1 MTKSSAVL
9 TMILALAMVVTP
21 AAAAVGQGATSTTD
35 AGSIDTAD
43 ATHASVASSSTV
55 DTSSTAAEHCTFP
68 RTLRDA
74 SGTQVE
80 VTEEP
85 ERVVTLGPA
94 SAQTMWE
101 FDAQDKVVGVTQFAA
116 YLEGATEKANVSGA
130 GQARV
135 SVERVVAQN
144 PDVVLAENVTS
155 PETVSKLRDAGV
167 TVYYFNNSESIDDVY
182 RKVAVTGQLVGECD
196 AAVDSVRFMKE
207 EMAIVENATADE
219 EPRDFLYALFGY
231 TAGEDTFINSGLT
244 AAGGNNLAVGVVEFP
259 ASGYAPVNPETVA
272 NLSVDWIVY
281 PGTPAAIPQNEA
293 WNQTTAV
300 QEGNVVAVDRNRI
313 SQPAPRV
320 VLAVRTLAKTWY
332 PDAYEQ
338 TNESLRGSVQVDA
351 DVYGQRDDA
360 ATTTAA
366 TTTTDG
372 DDDEM
377 TTATGETEGTTEAPD
392 ADGSPGFGPVAVL
405 AAAALVAAALVRR
418 D

>member
-1 MTKSSAVL
+1 MTKTNAVL
-9 TMILALAMVVTP
+9 VTVLALALVVTP
-21 AAAAVGQGATSTTD
+21 AAAAVGQGATSNAD
-35 AGSIDTAD
+35 AGSIATAG
-43 ATHASVASSSTV
+43 ATPASVASSSTAA
-55 DTSSTAAEHCTFP
+55 TAEHCTFP

-101 FDAQDKVVGVTQFAA
+101 FGAQDKVVGVTQFAA

-130 GQARV
+130 GQTRI
-135 SVERVVAQN
+135 SVERVVAQE

-182 RKVAVTGQLVGECD
+182 RKTAVTGQLVGECD

-207 EMAIVENATADE
+207 EMAIVENATDGE
-219 EPRDFLYALFGY
+219 EPRNFLYALFGY
-231 TAGEDTFINSGLT
+231 TAGENTFINSGLT

-259 ASGYAPVNPETVA
+259 ASGYAPINPETVA

-281 PGTPAAIPQNEA
+281 PGTPTAIPQNEA
-293 WNQTTAV
+293 WNRTTAV
-300 QEGNVVAVDRNRI
+300 QEGNLVAVDRNQI

-320 VLAVRTLAKTWY
+320 VLAVRSLAKTWY
-332 PDAYEQ
+332 PEAYEEA
-338 TNESLRGSVQVDA
+338 NESLRGTVQVDA
-351 DVYGQRDDA
+351 DVYGESDDEG
-360 ATTTAA
+360 TTTAGTA
-366 TTTTDG
+366 TDG
-372 DDDEM
+372 DDGTEIS
-377 TTATGETEGTTEAPD
+377 TAVGETDATTAPD

-405 AAAALVAAALVRR
+405 AAAALVVGALARR

>member
-1 MTKSSAVL
+1 MTKSTAVL
-9 TMILALAMVVTP
+9 ATVLALALVVTP
-21 AAAAVGQGATSTTD
+21 AAAAVGQDATATTNAGAPVAPGATQASVGTNEVSSTT
-35 AGSIDTAD
+35 
-43 ATHASVASSSTV
+43 
-55 DTSSTAAEHCTFP
+55 EHCTFP

-74 SGTQVE
+74 TGEQVE
-80 VTEEP
+80 LSEEP

-116 YLEGATEKANVSGA
+116 YLDGATEKANVSGA
-130 GQARV
+130 GETRI
-135 SVERVVAQN
+135 SIERVVAQD

-155 PETVSKLRDAGV
+155 PETVSKLRDSGI

-207 EMAIVENATADE
+207 EMAIVENATDGE
-219 EPRDFLYALFGY
+219 EPKQFLYSLFGY
-231 TAGEDTFINSGLT
+231 TTGENTFINSGLT

-259 ASGYAPVNPETVA
+259 PSGYAPINPETVA

-281 PGTPAAIPQNEA
+281 PGTPTAIPQNEA

-300 QEGNVVAVDRNRI
+300 QEGNVVAVDRDQI

-320 VLAVRTLAKTWY
+320 VLAVRSLAKTWY
-332 PDAYEQ
+332 PDAYAA
-338 TNESLRGSVQVDA
+338 TNESLRGNVQVDA
-351 DVYGQRDDA
+351 DVYERSDDE
-360 ATTTAA
+360 TA
-366 TTTTDG
+366 TTTDG
-372 DDDEM
+372 GDETDESDDET
-377 TTATGETEGTTEAPD
+377 TTASD

-405 AAAALVAAALVRR
+405 AAAALVVGALARR

>member
-1 MTKSSAVL
+1 MMTKTTTVL
-9 TMILALAMVVTP
+9 ATVLALAMVVTP
-21 AAAAVGQGATSTTD
+21 AAAAVGHGATSTTD
-35 AGSIDTAD
+35 AGSSAAPG
-43 ATHASVASSSTV
+43 ATHASVESSSTT
-55 DTSSTAAEHCTFP
+55 DHCAYP
-68 RTLRDA
+68 QTLRDA
-74 SGTQVE
+74 SGTQIE
-80 VTEEP
+80 LTEAP

-101 FDAQDKVVGVTQFAA
+101 FGAQDKVVGVTQFAA

-130 GQARV
+130 GQTRI
-135 SVERVVAQN
+135 SVERVVAQE

-182 RKVAVTGQLVGECD
+182 RKTAVTGQLVGECD

-207 EMAIVENATADE
+207 EMAIVENATDGE

-231 TAGEDTFINSGLT
+231 TAGENTFINSGLT
-244 AAGGNNLAVGVVEFP
+244 AAGGNNLAVDVVEFP
-259 ASGYAPVNPETVA
+259 PSGYAPINPETVA

-281 PGTPAAIPQNEA
+281 PGTPSAIPQNEA
-293 WNQTTAV
+293 WNRTTAV
-300 QEGNVVAVDRNRI
+300 QEGNLVAVDRNQI

-332 PDAYEQ
+332 PESYEQ
-338 TNESLRGSVQVDA
+338 ANESLRGSVQVDA
-351 DVYGQRDDA
+351 DVYGQNDDEET
-360 ATTTAA
+360 TTTAA
-366 TTTTDG
+366 TTSGG
-372 DDDEM
+372 DDGTEM
-377 TTATGETEGTTEAPD
+377 STAMGETDATTAPD

-405 AAAALVAAALVRR
+405 AAAALVVGALARR

>member
-21 AAAAVGQGATSTTD
+21 AAAAVGHAATSTTD
-35 AGSIDTAD
+35 AGSIDAAD

-74 SGTQVE
+74 SGTQIE

-101 FDAQDKVVGVTQFAA
+101 FDAQDKVVGVTQFAT

-155 PETVSKLRDAGV
+155 PETVSKLRDTGV

-182 RKVAVTGQLVGECD
+182 RKVAVTGQLVGECN
-196 AAVDSVRFMKE
+196 AAVESVRSMKE
-207 EMAIVENATADE
+207 EMAIVENATAGQ
-219 EPRDFLYALFGY
+219 EPKDFLYALFGF
-231 TAGEDTFINSGLT
+231 TAGENTFINSGLT
-244 AAGGNNLAVGVVEFP
+244 AAGGNNLAVDVVEFP
-259 ASGYAPVNPETVA
+259 PSGYAAINPETVA

-281 PGTPAAIPQNEA
+281 PGTPTAIPQNAA

-338 TNESLRGSVQVDA
+338 TNESLRGTVQVDA
-351 DVYGQRDDA
+351 DVYGQSEDA

-372 DDDEM
+372 DDGTEM
-377 TTATGETEGTTEAPD
+377 GETDATTEAPN

-405 AAAALVAAALVRR
+405 AAAALVVAALARR

>member
-1 MTKSSAVL
+1 MTKTNAVL
-9 TMILALAMVVTP
+9 VTVLALALAVTP
-21 AAAAVGQGATSTTD
+21 AAAAVGQGATSNAD
-35 AGSIDTAD
+35 AGSIATAG
-43 ATHASVASSSTV
+43 ATPASVASSST
-55 DTSSTAAEHCTFP
+55 AAIAEHCTFP

-116 YLEGATEKANVSGA
+116 YLDGATEKANVSGA
-130 GQARV
+130 GQTRI

-144 PDVVLAENVTS
+144 PGVVLAENVTS
-155 PETVSKLRDAGV
+155 PETVSKLRHAGV
-167 TVYYFNNSESIDDVY
+167 TVYYFNASESIDDVY

-196 AAVDSVRFMKE
+196 AAVDSVRSMKE
-207 EMAIVENATADE
+207 ELAIVENATTGE
-219 EPRDFLYALFGY
+219 EPKNFLYALFGY
-231 TAGEDTFINSGLT
+231 TAGENTFINSGLT
-244 AAGGNNLAVGVVEFP
+244 AAGGNNLAVGVVDFP
-259 ASGYAPVNPETVA
+259 PSGYAPINPETVA

-293 WNQTTAV
+293 WNRTTAV
-300 QEGNVVAVDRNRI
+300 QEGNVVAVDRNQI

-320 VLAVRTLAKTWY
+320 ALAVRSLAKTWY
-332 PDAYEQ
+332 PESYEEA
-338 TNESLRGSVQVDA
+338 NESLRGSVQVDA
-351 DVYGQRDDA
+351 DIYETSDDGQS
-360 ATTTAA
+360 TTATAA
-366 TTTTDG
+366 TDGG
-372 DDDEM
+372 DDER
-377 TTATGETEGTTEAPD
+377 TTAVGQSPTTEAPN

-405 AAAALVAAALVRR
+405 AAAALVVGALARR

>member
-1 MTKSSAVL
+1 MTKTNAVL
-9 TMILALAMVVTP
+9 VTVLALVLVATP
-21 AAAAVGQGATSTTD
+21 AAAAVGQGATSNAD
-35 AGSIDTAD
+35 AGSIATAG
-43 ATHASVASSSTV
+43 ATPASVASSSTAA
-55 DTSSTAAEHCTFP
+55 TAEHCTYP
-68 RTLRDA
+68 KTLQDA

-101 FDAQDKVVGVTQFAA
+101 FGAQDKVVGVTQFAA
-116 YLEGATEKANVSGA
+116 YLDGATEKANVSGA
-130 GQARV
+130 GQTRI

-144 PDVVLAENVTS
+144 PGVVLAENVTS

-196 AAVDSVRFMKE
+196 AAVDSVRSMKE

-231 TAGEDTFINSGLT
+231 TAGENTFINSGLT
-244 AAGGNNLAVGVVEFP
+244 AAGGNNLAVGVVDFP
-259 ASGYAPVNPETVA
+259 PSGYAPVNPETVA

-281 PGTPAAIPQNEA
+281 PGTPTAIPQNEA

-300 QEGNVVAVDRNRI
+300 QEGNVVAVDRNQI

-320 VLAVRTLAKTWY
+320 VLAVRSLAKTWY
-332 PDAYEQ
+332 PESYEEA
-338 TNESLRGSVQVDA
+338 NESLRGSVQVDA
-351 DVYGQRDDA
+351 DLYETSDDGQSTT
-360 ATTTAA
+360 ATTA
-366 TTTTDG
+366 TDG

-377 TTATGETEGTTEAPD
+377 TTAVGQSPTTTDAD

-405 AAAALVAAALVRR
+405 AAAALVVGALARR